1 MAITVECQKRPE
13 GSKPRALRR
22 SGEIPANL
30 YGHKGTESISLTI
43 SAKTVERLLKR
54 ASVNNTLI
62 DLNVTD
68 APWRGKTLLREL
80 QIHPAKGTP
89 YHLSFFAVAGHG
101 DTNVEVRLRFVGE
114 AIGVKQE
121 GGLLD
126 TVITELQ
133 VSCSPENIPE
143 AIEIDVSNLK
153 VGDSLHIG
161 ELVLPEGV
169 TVLAKP
175 EQLVVSILQPRVQET
190 ETETTSAESATPSA
204 ENQTAS

>member
-126 TVITELQ
+126 TVINELQ

-143 AIEIDVSNLK
+143 AIEIDVSNLN
-153 VGDSLHIG
+153 VGDSLHIS

-169 TVLAKP
+169 TVLAGA
-175 EQLVVSILQPRVQET
+175 EQVVVSILPPRVQET
-190 ETETTSAESATPSA
+190 ETETASA
-204 ENQTAS
+204 ENQTASAENQTAS

>member
-43 SAKTVERLLKR
+43 SAKTVERLLKK

-68 APWRGKTLLREL
+68 VPWQGKALLREL

-126 TVITELQ
+126 TVINELQ

-143 AIEIDVSNLK
+143 AIEVNVSNLK

-161 ELVLPEGV
+161 ELLLPEGV
-169 TVLAKP
+169 TVLAKA
-175 EQLVVSILQPRVQET
+175 EQVVVSILPPRVSEAESET
-190 ETETTSAESATPSA
+190 ASAESESA
-204 ENQTAS
+204 TAS